1 MQGETTGLNR
11 VAREE
16 RTSLCSSSLS
26 INGTLL
32 NRQSVEYSTTFQR

>member
-1 MQGETTGLNR
+1 MGRSILNLFR
-11 VAREE
+11 R
-16 RTSLCSSSLS
+16 

>member
-16 RTSLCSSSLS
+16 RTSLCSSSLNHHHES
-26 INGTLL
+26 FE
-32 NRQSVEYSTTFQR
+32 EYEILAL